1 MLLVSSLC
9 YCQLCQPYVAEK
21 IYLQSGSPASIQ
33 RPFSLR
39 ILLMSFSQ
47 SDDHIKIDPKLRP
60 LSQDGSFL
68 ARGRPQ
74 IPVEPAPFFFHLSQ
88 KLNTPRARRA
98 NGLRLMGLLELRGA
112 HRRKTLG
119 FSLLLSPSLHSV
131 CSAVPH
137 PKLNPLQ
144 HQTASSFLTLK
155 SRIRLLSWF
164 YICRTANAPRAGTTN
179 LSSSHLREHC
189 QWQ

>member
-1 MLLVSSLC
+1 MPALCCRKNLLAEWEPCLDTKALQPTHPFDVFQPIGWPYQNRSKTPPSLSGWFIFGTRSASDSSRT
-9 YCQLCQPYVAEK
+9 
-21 IYLQSGSPASIQ
+21 SP
-33 RPFSLR
+33 
-39 ILLMSFSQ
+39 
-47 SDDHIKIDPKLRP
+47 
-60 LSQDGSFL
+60 
-68 ARGRPQ
+68 
-74 IPVEPAPFFFHLSQ
+74 VFFHLSQ

-98 NGLRLMGLLELRGA
+98 NGPRLMGLLELRGA

-179 LSSSHLREHC
+179 LSSSYLREHC